1 MQTVLAVEEE
11 DTFKNKGQNTGCQSE
26 NKTMNS
32 QRKDIDG
39 GYAWVVCVA
48 CFAIEV
54 IGGCINTSVGVI
66 TPAILEEVDD
76 DLVKVSWVGSTLLGT
91 FTMCGPLAG
100 IIQDKIGNRW
110 TGILG
115 GILMFLGLTAAS
127 FCRTV
132 TGLILTFGVI
142 TGLGCGLATNVSG
155 VAPSNYFKKR
165 LPVAY
170 GICVTGSALALL
182 AVGPLTIQLLEMY
195 TLSGTL
201 LIWGAIAFNVCLAGA
216 LIRPSSILKQ
226 EESMSKDLAH
236 QDDTEEICEA
246 QGDPTMKTQ
255 SQYNALI
262 VEDTTDKFEQ
272 NDENRC
278 SPANSHRSVA
288 ENSPGNSNETAES
301 LLEDNSHL
309 ATENSRSRIIPQC
322 ANVFCSNGFFFY
334 LLSLIFWALGDAACM
349 VHLPYYAELKGS
361 TPAQSANL
369 FTVMGVPA
377 MFSGL
382 LTGFA
387 ASDPAIGSI
396 ILHVGLQGMS
406 GVSLLL
412 LPVLSHTYSLQMI
425 FSVLYGA
432 YGQGS
437 FTLVSPI
444 CIELI
449 SRSKLAIGYGVCSF
463 CMGIGNMVGPPI
475 ASLIYESTGVYDF
488 TFLFAGACFIIS
500 AFFALCI
507 PLSKKP
513 A

>member
-1 MQTVLAVEEE
+1 M
-11 DTFKNKGQNTGCQSE
+11 K
-26 NKTMNS
+26 S

-54 IGGCINTSVGVI
+54 LCSSINTSVGVI
-66 TPAILEEVDD
+66 TPAILEYVDD

-100 IIQDKIGNRW
+100 IIQDKIGNRRA
-110 TGILG
+110 GILG

-142 TGLGCGLATNVSG
+142 TGLGCGLASNVSG

-170 GICVTGSALALL
+170 GICVSGSAIGLL
-182 AVGPLTIQLLEMY
+182 AIGPLTIQLLEMY
-195 TLSGTL
+195 TLYGAL
-201 LIWGAIAFNVCLAGA
+201 LILGAIAFNVCLAGA
-216 LIRPSSILKQ
+216 LIRPSSTLMQ
-226 EESMSKDLAH
+226 DESMPIDLAC
-236 QDDTEEICEA
+236 QGDTAETCNA
-246 QGDPTMKTQ
+246 QGSPTMKTQ
-255 SQYNALI
+255 SQHNVLT
-262 VEDTTDKFEQ
+262 VGKTTDY
-272 NDENRC
+272 C
-278 SPANSHRSVA
+278 SQANSPQIVK
-288 ENSPGNSNETAES
+288 ENIPGKGKGTAES
-301 LLEDNSHL
+301 LLEYSSHL
-309 ATENSRSRIIPQC
+309 TTKHPRSRIIPQC
-322 ANVFCSNGFFFY
+322 VNLFCSNGFFLY
-334 LLSLIFWALGDAACM
+334 LLSIIFWAVGDAGCM
-349 VHLPYYAELKGS
+349 VHLPNYAESRGS
-361 TPAQSANL
+361 TPAQSASL
-369 FTVMGVPA
+369 FTVMGMPA
-377 MFSGL
+377 LFSAL

-387 ASDPAIGSI
+387 SSDPAIGNI

-432 YGQGS
+432 YNQGPY
-437 FTLVSPI
+437 TLIGPI
-444 CIELI
+444 CIELLG
-449 SRSKLAIGYGVCSF
+449 RSKLAIGFGVCSF
-463 CMGIGNMVGPPI
+463 CFGLGSTVGPPI

-488 TFLFAGACFIIS
+488 TFLFSGACFIIS